1 MLKSLNIVYKVY
13 HTLMTKS
20 YSVVGLEWAGPGVG
34 GGVIFPLSV
43 SVGLALEF
51 LFSDVL
57 ISVSLSLLDRDGGY
71 GGDKG

>member
-1 MLKSLNIVYKVY
+1 
-13 HTLMTKS
+13 MTGS
-20 YSVVGLEWAGPGVG
+20 YSIVRLEWAGPGVG
-34 GGVIFPLSV
+34 GGVVFPLSV

-57 ISVSLSLLDRDGGY
+57 ISVSLSLLDGDGGD